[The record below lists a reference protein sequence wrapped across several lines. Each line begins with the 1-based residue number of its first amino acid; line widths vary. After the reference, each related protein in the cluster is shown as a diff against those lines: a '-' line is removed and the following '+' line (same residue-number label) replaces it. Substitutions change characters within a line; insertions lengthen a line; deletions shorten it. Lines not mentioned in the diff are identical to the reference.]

1 MSSRLESFIL
11 RLKAQRNCLDAA
23 VGLIAG
29 LDGPILELGL
39 GNGRTYD
46 HLRQLFPD
54 REIFVFERQP
64 APHPAC
70 MPDPAHLIV
79 GDLEDTLPR
88 AADRLLPAPAALVH
102 SDIGSH
108 DAARDERL
116 AAWLAGVL
124 PGLIRAG
131 AVVASDRHLP
141 SDDLVPLPLPSDESE
156 PVAVTGYFFYRRA

>member
-1 MSSRLESFIL
+1 MSRLETFIQ
-11 RLKAQRNCLDAA
+11 RLKAQRNCLNAA
-23 VGLIAG
+23 ATLIAD
-29 LDGPILELGL
+29 LEGPVLELGL

-70 MPDPAHLIV
+70 LPDPAHLIV
-79 GDLEDTLPR
+79 GDLEDTLPQ
-88 AADRLLPAPAALVH
+88 AAERLLPARAALVH

-108 DAARDERL
+108 DADRDARL

-124 PGLIRAG
+124 PGVTRPG

-141 SDDLVPLPLPSDESE
+141 SDDLIPLPLPSDGPE
-156 PVAVTGYFFYRRA
+156 PAAGYFFYRRA

>member
-1 MSSRLESFIL
+1 MSRLEAFIQ
-11 RLKAQRNCLDAA
+11 RLKAQRNCLNAA
-23 VGLIAG
+23 ATLIAD
-29 LDGPILELGL
+29 LEGPVLELGL

-54 REIFVFERQP
+54 RAIFVFERQP

-70 MPDPAHLIV
+70 MPDPEHLIV
-79 GDLEDTLPR
+79 GDLEATLPR
-88 AADRLLPAPAALVH
+88 AAERLPGPAALVH

-116 AAWLAGVL
+116 AAWLAAVL
-124 PGLIRAG
+124 PGVTRPG

-141 SDDLVPLPLPSDESE
+141 SDDLIPLPLPSDGPE
-156 PVAVTGYFFYRRA
+156 PAAGYFFYRRA